1 VCLWKPRPPGGRP
14 DSDSAMADVKTAGR
28 YQLLDELGRGAM
40 GVVYKAHDP
49 TIGRTV
55 AVKTMRL
62 HEAVTGLT
70 HDELIARFNIETR
83 AAGLLTHPNIV
94 VVYDAGEDSGLFY
107 ITMEF
112 VQGRSLQALIDQ
124 KQVFP
129 LPRVMKVME
138 QAGSALDFAHQNN
151 VVHRDIKPANLMI
164 TGDDVVKI
172 TDFGTAKILAKG
184 ATTTGAILG
193 TPSYMSPEQVKGK
206 PVDGRSDVF
215 SLGVILYELVTGEK
229 PFPGQNVTTVIYK
242 IVNEEPISPRELDSS
257 IHPGLNYVITKALTK
272 NLDDRYQSCKELVED
287 LRDYRDLGDG
297 PSESATVVM
306 PGRMRPKAVEEE
318 IARLKA
324 AGPAGSAPP
333 PQKASPAAPPAA
345 TAAPRPAAEPAKP
358 APRPATLP
366 PLTLTRPESGEKKS
380 YATLW
385 ISVLLVL
392 LVGAG
397 GYFIWPNLREAADSG
412 KAALNRPATPAS
424 PPPAAGAAPPAKEE
438 AGKAADPEA
447 EPAATD
453 PESATVVSDV
463 EQRLAAAGLGSK
475 LRVRAKGNE
484 VTLSGTLTAE
494 ENQQLRRRM
503 RALPK
508 NLRIVER
515 IQIARAGAAAVA
527 GEEEESRPRTA
538 PGMGEIE
545 VSTGALLGANVS
557 VKGPRGNTLSGKTP
571 TRFEELPPGRY
582 ELEISKEGYRTE
594 RKILTLQA
602 GRVSPVDIAMQA
614 VMGGLLV
621 VSRPAAATVFIN
633 GKPHPEPTPA
643 TIRLPPGSY
652 RVDLHM
658 EGFAEATRTVQVQ
671 GEDLQKVEF
680 TLPALTSGTPGKSG
694 GARPPAATQQPAPG
708 RPAGVGFVEVRSVP
722 PGADVLVRNTNT
734 GQKTPARLPL
744 TPGKYQVT
752 VFLRGYVP
760 DQREVEVAE
769 NQTITLNVTLTKQQ

>member
-1 VCLWKPRPPGGRP
+1 
-14 DSDSAMADVKTAGR
+14 MADVKTAGR
-28 YQLLDELGRGAM
+28 YQLLEELGRGAM

-62 HEAVTGLT
+62 HEAVTGLS

-83 AAGLLTHPNIV
+83 AAGLLTHANIV
-94 VVYDAGEDSGLFY
+94 VVYDAGEDGGLFY

-112 VQGRSLQALIDQ
+112 VQGRSLQALIDL

-129 LPRVMKVME
+129 LPRVMKLME

-272 NLDDRYQSCKELVED
+272 NLDDRYQTCKELVED
-287 LRDYRDLGDG
+287 LRNYRELGDG

-306 PGRMRPKAVEEE
+306 PGRMRPKAVEDE

-324 AGPAGSAPP
+324 AT
-333 PQKASPAAPPAA
+333 PAAPAAPQTKAPTPVAA
-345 TAAPRPAAEPAKP
+345 TPVAATPVARPAPEPPRP

-366 PLTLTRPESGEKKS
+366 PLTITKPEPEEKKS
-380 YATLW
+380 YAAVW
-385 ISVLLVL
+385 ISLLL
-392 LVGAG
+392 LIVVGAG
-397 GYFIWPNLREAADSG
+397 GYFIWPSLREAADSG
-412 KAALNRPATPAS
+412 QAALSRPAVPATP
-424 PPPAAGAAPPAKEE
+424 PPSAADAQPGQDGAAK
-438 AGKAADPEA
+438 AGEPEV

-453 PESATVVSDV
+453 PESAKVASDV

-475 LRVRAKGNE
+475 LRIRAKGNE
-484 VTLSGTLTAE
+484 VTLAGTLTPE
-494 ENQQLRRRM
+494 ENRQLRRRL

-508 NLRIVER
+508 NLRIVDR
-515 IQIARAGAAAVA
+515 IQIAKAGVAAAA
-527 GEEEESRPRTA
+527 GEPEEESRPRTA

-545 VSTGALLGANVS
+545 VSTGALLGAEVT
-557 VKGPRGNTLSGKTP
+557 VKGPKGNTFSGKTP
-571 TRFEELPPGRY
+571 TRFEDLPPGRY
-582 ELEISKEGYRTE
+582 EVEINKQGYRTE

-602 GRVSPVDIAMQA
+602 GRVSPVDITMQA

-621 VSRPAAATVFIN
+621 VSRPAAATVYVN
-633 GKPHPEPTPA
+633 GKPHSEPTPA
-643 TIRLPPGSY
+643 TIRLPAGTY

-658 EGFAEATRTVQVQ
+658 EGFAEATRNVTVQ

-680 TLPALTSGTPGKSG
+680 TLPPLTSGAP
-694 GARPPAATQQPAPG
+694 ARPPAATQQPAPA
-708 RPAGVGFVEVRSVP
+708 PAQPGPARAAGYGFVEIRSIP

-744 TPGKYQVT
+744 TPGKYQIT
-752 VFLRGYVP
+752 VFLRGYQPV
-760 DQREVEVAE
+760 QREVEVTE
-769 NQTITLNVTLTKQQ
+769 GQVTTLNLPLTRQ